1 MRLILASG
9 SKQRQDIFKMIGWKY
24 EVITSKEEEKSSKE
38 NPSEYVEELS
48 KIKANSVE
56 KQIEGKALIVASDSI
71 IYMNGKKYEKPKSK
85 EEAFKNIKEMSGKS
99 TYAVTGITIKDLYK
113 NKEITFSDIV
123 EVKFKEIND
132 EDIKWYVE
140 NERKLFTTCGY
151 AILGK
156 AAIFLD
162 KVDGDYNSVIGISP
176 SKLYD
181 KFKEL
186 GYKLSDFE
194 LE

>member
-38 NPSEYVEELS
+38 NPNEYVEELS

-56 KQIEGKALIVASDSI
+56 KQIEGKALIVAADSI

-113 NKEITFSDIV
+113 NR
-123 EVKFKEIND
+123 EIND
-132 EDIKWYVE
+132 YHHAKDAFITSIVGSYVLNRFPSLE
-140 NERKLFTTCGY
+140 KEFVYNEY
-151 AILGK
+151 K
-156 AAIFLD
+156 A
-162 KVDGDYNSVIGISP
+162 Y
-176 SKLYD
+176 SKY
-181 KFKEL
+181 
-186 GYKLSDFE
+186 YS
-194 LE
+194 

>member
-1 MRLILASG
+1 MRLILASS

-38 NPSEYVEELS
+38 NPNEYVEELS
-48 KIKANSVE
+48 KIKADSVE
-56 KQIEGKALIVASDSI
+56 KQIEGKALIVAADSI

-113 NKEITFSDIV
+113 NREITFSDIV

-140 NERKLFTTCGY
+140 NEKKLFTTCGY

-194 LE
+194 LV

>member
-1 MRLILASG
+1 MRLILASS

-38 NPSEYVEELS
+38 NPNEYVEELS
-48 KIKANSVE
+48 KIKADSVE
-56 KQIEGKALIVASDSI
+56 KQIEGKALIVAADSI

-140 NERKLFTTCGY
+140 NEKKLFTTCGY

-162 KVDGDYNSVIGISP
+162 KVNGDYNSVIGISP

-194 LE
+194 LV